1 VVGWVFICDP
11 IRCLIVDAFKLI
23 AAASDYQNKSL
34 LQWCNKTIQNKVK
47 EIIQRVYS
55 DFTKIMLGTAEGKSE
70 EESDVWRI
78 ALVAFLKWSPPIPQS
93 DETNV
98 MY

>member
-1 VVGWVFICDP
+1 
-11 IRCLIVDAFKLI
+11 
-23 AAASDYQNKSL
+23 
-34 LQWCNKTIQNKVK
+34 
-47 EIIQRVYS
+47 
-55 DFTKIMLGTAEGKSE
+55 MLGTAEGKSE

-78 ALVAFLKWSPPIPQS
+78 ALVVFLKWSPPIPQS